1 MPDATIAACHIASL
15 EHPITALADRPPL
28 SAEDLK
34 AYFDANPIQLMHAH
48 NALVQTLSGTSGAEN
63 IGFANTAG
71 VSASNV
77 QSAIEQVQQQLS
89 ALALGS
95 IPDGSITAVKLD
107 TIAQLQT
114 TVEQMQT
121 AEHASGTQFPF
132 MILALSADT
141 AETLKDELAS
151 AALGLHYT
159 DGVHG
164 LGRQFGWLCSRKS
177 AKTPSEAFLAKQT
190 YADILSDAATRQE
203 IADLAPVLAL
213 IKLSA
218 EGLQA
223 YRTALQGNV

>member
-1 MPDATIAACHIASL
+1 MQRLQLAMSHLSSIPSLRLRIGRRFPRKISKRISMPIRFSSCTHTMRWYRRFPVRAARKISVL
-15 EHPITALADRPPL
+15 
-28 SAEDLK
+28 
-34 AYFDANPIQLMHAH
+34 
-48 NALVQTLSGTSGAEN
+48 
-63 IGFANTAG
+63 ANTAG

-95 IPDGSITAVKLD
+95 IPDGSITAVKLAASLQQQLD

-164 LGRQFGWLCSRKS
+164 PRQTVR
-177 AKTPSEAFLAKQT
+177 LAVQQKKCQ
-190 YADILSDAATRQE
+190 DA
-203 IADLAPVLAL
+203 I
-213 IKLSA
+213 
-218 EGLQA
+218 
-223 YRTALQGNV
+223 